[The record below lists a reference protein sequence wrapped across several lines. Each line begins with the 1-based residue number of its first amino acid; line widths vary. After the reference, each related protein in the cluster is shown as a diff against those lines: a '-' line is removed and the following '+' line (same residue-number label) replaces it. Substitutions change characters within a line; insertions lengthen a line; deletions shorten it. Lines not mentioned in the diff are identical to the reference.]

1 MSKPVDTAPAPVQI
15 PKRFSVIQRIEHIV
29 LIVSFTT
36 LGLTGLAQKFSGNDI
51 AAAFIQLL
59 GGIENVRIIHRVAA
73 IALALES
80 IYHIIILAHKTYV
93 RRTELSMLPG
103 PKDALDALDVLRYNL
118 GLTKEHPKLPRYNFA
133 EKAEYW
139 AMLWGTAVMG
149 LTGFMLWNPI
159 VAAKVLPGQFIP
171 AAKAA
176 HGGEAILA
184 VLAILVWHFYN
195 VHVKSLNKAMFT
207 GSMSRHQM
215 EEEHGEELERLAAGK
230 VRPAP
235 SPEGMR
241 RRERIFIPFA
251 VIATLVM
258 VYGVFWAVTVETTA
272 VATAPMP
279 SNAVPVFVPTT
290 PSPTPAPSA
299 TPEGGSLGV
308 PIPHPIAGQEK
319 CDTCHAAGGLKPMP
333 ANHEGRP
340 VESCQICHKPG
351 PAAMPG
357 GSGESGSGAAPAI
370 PHTIEGDMYKD
381 CTTCHGADKIKP
393 FPTNHASFAADNCQM
408 CHKPTANG
416 TPQAGETPAAGG
428 AALMIPHAIDGAMYQ
443 DCTTCHGADK
453 IKPFPAN
460 HASFAADSCTSCH
473 QPAAAGATPEANVTP
488 AAGGPKPIPHAI
500 EGAMYQDCTTCHG
513 ADKIKPFPANH
524 AGFAADSCTACHQ
537 PAAAGATPEA
547 RCDARG
553 RRCRKPIPHAIEG
566 ALYQD
571 CTTCHGADKI
581 KPFPANHASFAA
593 DSCTACHQPA
603 AALPTAEVTAEPSAY
618 CRGVN

>member
-1 MSKPVDTAPAPVQI
+1 MSTQTNTAPVPMQI

-29 LIVSFTT
+29 LIVSFTA

-80 IYHIIILAHKTYV
+80 IYHIIVLAHKTYV

-149 LTGFMLWNPI
+149 LTGFILWNPI
-159 VAAKVLPGQFIP
+159 VAAKILPGQFIP

-207 GSMSRHQM
+207 GRMSRHQM
-215 EEEHGEELERLAAGK
+215 AEEHGEELERLAAGK

-258 VYGVFWAVTVETTA
+258 VYVVFWAVTVETTA
-272 VATAPMP
+272 VATAPKP
-279 SNAVPVFVPTT
+279 ANEVPVFVPVT
-290 PSPTPAPSA
+290 PSPSPVPSA
-299 TPEGGSLGV
+299 TPEGGSIAV
-308 PIPHPIAGQEK
+308 PIPHPVEGQEQ
-319 CDTCHAAGGLKPMP
+319 CLTCHAAGAMKPMP
-333 ANHEGRP
+333 VNHEGRP
-340 VESCQICHKPG
+340 VESCQVCHQPG
-351 PAAMPG
+351 PV
-357 GSGESGSGAAPAI
+357 STSGAAPGESEGGPKAI
-370 PHTIEGDMYKD
+370 PHPIEGDAYKD
-381 CTTCHGADKIKP
+381 CTTCHGADK
-393 FPTNHASFAADNCQM
+393 
-408 CHKPTANG
+408 
-416 TPQAGETPAAGG
+416 
-428 AALMIPHAIDGAMYQ
+428 L
-443 DCTTCHGADK
+443 
-453 IKPFPAN
+453 KPFPAN
-460 HASFAADSCTSCH
+460 HASFAADSCTTCH
-473 QPAAAGATPEANVTP
+473 QPAAADAGAGATA
-488 AAGGPKPIPHAI
+488 AAGKAIPHSI
-500 EGAMYQDCTTCHG
+500 EGDAYKDCTFCHG
-513 ADKIKPFPANH
+513 ADKM
-524 AGFAADSCTACHQ
+524 
-537 PAAAGATPEA
+537 
-547 RCDARG
+547 
-553 RRCRKPIPHAIEG
+553 
-566 ALYQD
+566 
-571 CTTCHGADKI
+571 

-593 DSCTACHQPA
+593 DSCTTCHQPA
-603 AALPTAEVTAEPSAY
+603 AADAGAAAGAATAGKAIPHPIEGDAYKDCTFCHGADKMKPFPANHASFAADSCTTCHQPAAADAGAGATAAAGKAIPHSIEGDAYKDCTFCHGADKMKPFPANHASFAADSCTTCHQPATAPAAAEATAEPAPT
-618 CRGVN
+618 VEE